1 MKREDA
7 LLFKKIFEVEQNLG
21 RDFYT
26 GDLVNAGILP
36 RASCQKKVEEMKDKG
51 FLKEMSLKGANV
63 YQVSSKGLFHLN
75 AYRDIRLELQRKYQI
90 A

>member
-1 MKREDA
+1 M
-7 LLFKKIFEVEQNLG
+7 IS
-21 RDFYT
+21 
-26 GDLVNAGILP
+26 ILP
-36 RASCQKKVEEMKDKG
+36 KASCQKKVEELKNEG
-51 FLKEMSLKGANV
+51 FLNETSLKGANV